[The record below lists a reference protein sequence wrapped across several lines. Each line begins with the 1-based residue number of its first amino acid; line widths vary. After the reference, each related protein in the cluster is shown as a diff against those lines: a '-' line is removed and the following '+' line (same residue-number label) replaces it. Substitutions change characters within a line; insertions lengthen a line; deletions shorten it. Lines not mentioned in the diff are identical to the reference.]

1 MKQQTLDLINELK
14 EQQEDFEWY
23 PTKQEMVDC
32 IAQTFSKNGQ
42 GVWLDIGAGN
52 GGFYQKITQRHKDLI
67 MDYAIIEKSDILRRE
82 LDKMLKETGK
92 THIFYGADFHEC
104 SLFDKKVD
112 YIFCNPPYS
121 EFVEWT
127 CKIIEQGYCLKAFL
141 VIPQRWVE
149 NDKIQHFIKQRGCSY
164 KILGS
169 FDFLNAERQAR
180 AKIDV
185 IEFDFTVQRDSPY
198 LFNKSKVSVASDP
211 FDDFLKKEFKFTDPQ
226 IPQEDFKREEVLES
240 ELEVAGN
247 PIEAYVNAYQKEL
260 MSMQKT
266 YYTLGELYQENSKIF
281 KELKIDINIITAT
294 LREKIK
300 ALRISY
306 WQLFIDEFDK
316 INERLTYNSRKLLF
330 SSLRENEKLDF
341 SVSNC
346 YAIVIYAIEN
356 ANKYFDKQIVEIFE
370 KLSNNES
377 VRNYKSNQKVYNED
391 DWRYKQEKPTHYT
404 LDKRI
409 VFKGYYDYY
418 DKYERAYLRDDN
430 ILQDLITIAKN
441 LGFKFRW
448 SNESIYLRSDKS
460 KNEIYL
466 NPNGEY
472 SKLHNKDLFLEY
484 RCFRNGNIHLRL
496 NQEFMKAFNIEVAR
510 LKGWIHNK
518 EDIVNEFDEE
528 LGIVKE
534 DCDKYY
540 KTVYQIEAVPSQ
552 FLIELN

>member
-1 MKQQTLDLINELK
+1 MKKQTLDLINELK
-14 EQQEDFEWY
+14 EHEEDFEWY

-32 IAQTFSKNGQ
+32 IAETLSENAR

-52 GGFYQKITQRHKDLI
+52 GGFYQKMTQTQPHAFC
-67 MDYAIIEKSDILRRE
+67 DYAIIEKSDILRRE
-82 LDKMLKETGK
+82 LDKMLKGNRK
-92 THIFYGADFHEC
+92 SHIFYGADFHEC

-112 YIFCNPPYS
+112 YSFCNPPYS

-127 CKIIEQGYCLKAFL
+127 CKIIEQGYCAKAFL
-141 VIPQRWVE
+141 VIPQRWEE
-149 NDKIQHFIKQRGCSY
+149 NNKIQQFIKQRGCSY

-185 IEFDFTVQRDSPY
+185 IEFDFRTEYKNRWGENETGTQ
-198 LFNKSKVSVASDP
+198 DP
-211 FDDFLKKEFKFTDPQ
+211 FVDFLKKEFKFTEPQ

-281 KELKIDINIITAT
+281 KELKIDIAIITTT

-306 WQLFIDEFDK
+306 WQLFIDKFDK

-356 ANKYFDKQIVEIFE
+356 ANKYFDKQIIDIFE
-370 KLSNNES
+370 KLSNSES
-377 VRNYKSNQKVYNED
+377 VRYYKSNQKVYNED
-391 DWRYKQEKPTHYT
+391 NWRYKQEKPTHYT

-409 VFKGYYDYY
+409 VFKGYCSQLEKDYVS
-418 DKYERAYLRDDN
+418 DDR
-430 ILQDLITIAKN
+430 ILGDLIVIAQSLN
-441 LGFKFRW
+441 FKFRW
-448 SNESIYLRSDKS
+448 SDESIYLRADKS

-466 NPNGEY
+466 NPSGKDG
-472 SKLHNKDLFLEY
+472 KLQDKDLFLEY
-484 RCFRNGNIHLRL
+484 RCFKNGNIHLRL

-518 EDIVNEFDEE
+518 EDIVNEFDAE

-540 KTVYQIEAVPSQ
+540 KTVYKIEAVPSQ

>member
-1 MKQQTLDLINELK
+1 MKQKTLDLINELK
-14 EQQEDFEWY
+14 EHDEDFEWY

-32 IAQTFSKNGQ
+32 IAETFSEHAI

-52 GGFYQKITQRHKDLI
+52 GGFYQKMTKKRKDLI
-67 MDYAIIEKSDILRRE
+67 RHYAIIEKSDILRHE
-82 LDKMLKETGK
+82 LDKMLKENRK
-92 THIFYGADFHEC
+92 SHIFYGSDFHEC

-127 CKIIEQGYCLKAFL
+127 CKIIEQAYCSKAFL
-141 VIPQRWVE
+141 IIPQRWEE

-185 IEFDFTVQRDSPY
+185 IEFDFRIEYKNCWGENETKTQ
-198 LFNKSKVSVASDP
+198 DP
-211 FDDFLKKEFKFTDPQ
+211 FDDFLKKEFKFTEPQ

-240 ELEVAGN
+240 ELEVAVN

-281 KELKIDINIITAT
+281 KELKIDIYVITTT

-306 WQLFIDEFDK
+306 WKLFINRFDK
-316 INERLTYNSRKLLF
+316 IKERLTQGSRQLLF

-356 ANKYFDKQIVEIFE
+356 ANKYFDRQVIEIFE
-370 KLSNNES
+370 KLSNHES
-377 VRNYKSNQKVYNED
+377 VRHYKSNQKVYNQDE
-391 DWRYKQEKPTHYT
+391 WRYKQEKPTHYT

-409 VFKGYYDYY
+409 VFSGYCDYSKEY
-418 DKYERAYLRDDN
+418 IKDDG
-430 ILQDLITIAKN
+430 ILEDLIVIAKN
-441 LGFKFRW
+441 LNFQFRW
-448 SNESIYLRSDKS
+448 SSETIYLRADKS

-466 NPNGEY
+466 
-472 SKLHNKDLFLEY
+472 KLSNQDGRIHDKDLFLEY
-484 RCFRNGNIHLRL
+484 RCFKNGNIHLRL

-518 EDIVNEFDEE
+518 EDIVNEFDSE
-528 LGIVKE
+528 LGITRE
-534 DCDKYY
+534 DCDKYFKVSY
-540 KTVYQIEAVPSQ
+540 KIETVPSQ
-552 FLIELN
+552 FLIEIKK

>member
-14 EQQEDFEWY
+14 DKQEDFEWY
-23 PTKQEMVDC
+23 PTTQEMVDC
-32 IAQTFSKNGQ
+32 ITETFSEYARGT
-42 GVWLDIGAGN
+42 WLDIGAGN
-52 GGFYQKITQRHKDLI
+52 GGFYQKMIQKRKDLI
-67 MDYAIIEKSDILRRE
+67 LDYAIIEKSHILRRE
-82 LDKMLKETGK
+82 LDKMLKENRK
-92 THIFYGADFHEC
+92 SHIFYGADFHEC

-121 EFVEWT
+121 EFIEWT
-127 CKIIEQGYCLKAFL
+127 CKIIEGAYCEKAFL

-185 IEFDFTVQRDSPY
+185 IEFDFIKEYKNQWGENEKRTQ
-198 LFNKSKVSVASDP
+198 DP
-211 FDDFLKKEFKFTDPQ
+211 FDDYLKKEFKFTEPQ

-240 ELEVAGN
+240 ELEIAGS

-266 YYTLGELYQENSKIF
+266 YYTLGELYQENTSIF
-281 KELKIDINIITAT
+281 KELKIDIAVITAT

-306 WQLFIDEFDK
+306 WQLFIDKFDK
-316 INERLTYNSRKLLF
+316 INERLTKSSRQYLF
-330 SSLRENEKLDF
+330 SSLRQNEKLDF

-346 YAIVIYAIEN
+346 YAIVIYAIQN
-356 ANKYFDKQIVEIFE
+356 ANKYFDSQIIDIFE
-370 KLSNNES
+370 KLSNPES
-377 VRNYKSNQKVYNED
+377 VRYYKSNQKVYNQDE
-391 DWRYKQEKPTHYT
+391 WRYKQDKPTHYT

-409 VFKGYYDYY
+409 VFSGYCDWYTKDYV
-418 DKYERAYLRDDN
+418 KDDN

-441 LGFKFRW
+441 LGFQFRW
-448 SNESIYLRSDKS
+448 SNENIYLRADKS

-466 NPNGEY
+466 APTTK
-472 SKLHNKDLFLEY
+472 SQKLHDKDLFLEY
-484 RCFRNGNIHLRL
+484 RCFKNGNIHLRL
-496 NQEFMKAFNIEVAR
+496 NQEFMKAFNIEVSR

-518 EDIVNEFDEE
+518 EDIINEFDAE
-528 LGIVKE
+528 LKITKE
-534 DCDKYY
+534 DCEKYFKSIY
-540 KTVYQIEAVPSQ
+540 KIETIPSQ
-552 FLIELN
+552 FLIEMKV

>member
-1 MKQQTLDLINELK
+1 MKQQTLDLINELN
-14 EQQEDFEWY
+14 EHEEDFEWY

-32 IAQTFSKNGQ
+32 IAETLSENAR
-42 GVWLDIGAGN
+42 GVWFDIGAGN
-52 GGFYQKITQRHKDLI
+52 GGFYQKMIKKHKDLI

-82 LDKMLKETGK
+82 LDKMLKENRK
-92 THIFYGADFHEC
+92 SHIFYGADFHEC

-127 CKIIEQGYCLKAFL
+127 CKIIEQGYCEKAFL
-141 VIPQRWVE
+141 VIPQRWEE
-149 NDKIQHFIKQRGCSY
+149 NDKIQQFIKQRGCSY

-185 IEFDFTVQRDSPY
+185 IEFNFIKEYKNQWGENEKR
-198 LFNKSKVSVASDP
+198 KQDP
-211 FDDFLKKEFKFTDPQ
+211 FNDFLKKEFKFTEPQ
-226 IPQEDFKREEVLES
+226 IPQEDFKREEVLEN

-281 KELKIDINIITAT
+281 KELKIDIDVITTT

-306 WQLFIDEFDK
+306 WQLFIDKFDK
-316 INERLTYNSRKLLF
+316 ISERLTKQSRQCLF

-356 ANKYFDKQIVEIFE
+356 ANKYFDKQIIDIFD
-370 KLSNNES
+370 KLSNIES
-377 VRNYKSNQKVYNED
+377 VRYYKSNQKVYNED

-409 VFKGYYDYY
+409 VFSGYCGHWEKDYV
-418 DKYERAYLRDDN
+418 KDDDIIQD
-430 ILQDLITIAKN
+430 ILTIAKN

-448 SNESIYLRSDKS
+448 SNEFIYLRADKS

-466 NPNGEY
+466 SPSVKDG
-472 SKLHNKDLFLEY
+472 KLQYKDLFLEY
-484 RCFRNGNIHLRL
+484 RCFKNGNIHLRL
-496 NQEFMKAFNIEVAR
+496 SQEFMKAFNIEVAR

-518 EDIVNEFDEE
+518 EDIINEFDSE
-528 LGIVKE
+528 LGISPE

-552 FLIELN
+552 FLIDMK

>member
-1 MKQQTLDLINELK
+1 MKQETLDLINELK

-23 PTKQEMVDC
+23 PTKQKMVDC
-32 IAQTFSKNGQ
+32 IAETFSENARGD
-42 GVWLDIGAGN
+42 WLDIGSGN
-52 GGFYQKITQRHKDLI
+52 GGFYQKMIKKHKDLI
-67 MDYAIIEKSDILRRE
+67 IDYAIIEKSDILRRE
-82 LDKMLKETGK
+82 LDKMLKENRK
-92 THIFYGADFHEC
+92 SHIFYGADFHEC

-127 CKIIEQGYCLKAFL
+127 CKIIEQGYCAKAFL

-185 IEFDFTVQRDSPY
+185 IEFDFRTEYKNQWGE
-198 LFNKSKVSVASDP
+198 NETGTQDP
-211 FDDFLKKEFKFTDPQ
+211 FDDFLKKEFKFTEPQ
-226 IPQEDFKREEVLES
+226 IPQEDFKREEVLEN

-260 MSMQKT
+260 ISMQKT
-266 YYTLGELYQENSKIF
+266 YYILGELYQENSKIF
-281 KELKIDINIITAT
+281 KELKIDIDVITAT

-306 WQLFIDEFDK
+306 WQLFIDKFDK
-316 INERLTYNSRKLLF
+316 INERLTAHSRKCLF

-356 ANKYFDKQIVEIFE
+356 ANKYFDKQIIEIFE
-370 KLSNNES
+370 KLSNSES
-377 VRNYKSNQKVYNED
+377 VRNYKSNQKVYSQN

-409 VFKGYYDYY
+409 VFSGYCGHWEKDYV
-418 DKYERAYLRDDN
+418 KDDDIIQD
-430 ILQDLITIAKN
+430 ILTIAKN

-448 SNESIYLRSDKS
+448 SNETIYLRADKS

-466 NPNGEY
+466 RPSVKDG
-472 SKLHNKDLFLEY
+472 KLQYKDLFLEY
-484 RCFRNGNIHLRL
+484 RCFKNGNIHLRL

-518 EDIVNEFDEE
+518 EDIVNEFDSE
-528 LGIVKE
+528 LGISPE

-540 KTVYQIEAVPSQ
+540 KAVYQIEAVPSQ
-552 FLIELN
+552 FLIDMK

>member
-1 MKQQTLDLINELK
+1 MKQQTLSLINELK

-32 IAQTFSKNGQ
+32 IAETFSENAR

-52 GGFYQKITQRHKDLI
+52 GGFYQKVIQKRKELI
-67 MDYAIIEKSDILRRE
+67 CDYAIIEKSDILRRE
-82 LDKMLKETGK
+82 LDKTLKENRK
-92 THIFYGADFHEC
+92 SYIFYGADFHEC

-121 EFVEWT
+121 EFAEWT
-127 CKIIEQGYCLKAFL
+127 CKIIEQAYCKKAFL
-141 VIPQRWVE
+141 IIPQRWAD
-149 NDKIQHFIKQRGCSY
+149 NDKIQHFIKQRGCTY

-185 IEFDFTVQRDSPY
+185 IEFDFTVEYKNRWRESERTTP
-198 LFNKSKVSVASDP
+198 DP
-211 FDDFLKKEFKFTDPQ
+211 FDDYLKKQFKFTEPQ
-226 IPQEDFKREEVLES
+226 IPQEDFKREEVLQNEI
-240 ELEVAGN
+240 EIAGN

-266 YYTLGELYQENSKIF
+266 YYTLGGLYQENTNIF
-281 KELKIDINIITAT
+281 KELKIDIDIITAT

-306 WQLFIDEFDK
+306 WQLFINKFDK
-316 INERLTYNSRKLLF
+316 IKERLTYNSRKLLF

-356 ANKYFDKQIVEIFE
+356 ANKYFDRQIIDIFE

-377 VRNYKSNQKVYNED
+377 IRNYKSNQKVYSQD

-409 VFKGYYDYY
+409 VFSGYCSQL
-418 DKYERAYLRDDN
+418 DKNYVNDDR
-430 ILQDLITIAKN
+430 ILGDLITIAQN

-448 SNESIYLRSDKS
+448 SDETIYLGADKS
-460 KNEIYL
+460 KNEVYL
-466 NPNGEY
+466 NPSGKDG
-472 SKLHNKDLFLEY
+472 KLHDKDLFLEY
-484 RCFRNGNIHLRL
+484 RCFKNGNIHLRL

-518 EDIVNEFDEE
+518 EDIINEFDEE
-528 LGIVKE
+528 LEIIKE

-540 KTVYQIEAVPSQ
+540 KSSYKIEIMPSQ
-552 FLIELN
+552 FLIEANLILTF